1 LIFKHIAIAADHAGH
16 ELKQILQTYLNSQH
30 TYITKDLGTANAHTS
45 VDYPDYAQAVA
56 EQVSAGK
63 IDAGIIICGTG
74 LGVSIV
80 ANKFPKVRAICPWD
94 QHSCKMG
101 REHNDANILCLGA
114 RTLAAQKALDITI
127 TWLSTEFTKER
138 HQKRLNKIKAIE
150 QSLQLGQHR

>member
-1 LIFKHIAIAADHAGH
+1 MIFKHIAIAADHAGY
-16 ELKQILQTYLNSQH
+16 ELKQVLQTYFKPQDS
-30 TYITKDLGTANAHTS
+30 YIIEDLGTSNANTS
-45 VDYPDYAQAVA
+45 VDYPDYAQAIA
-56 EQVSAGK
+56 KQVSAGK

-94 QHSCKMG
+94 QHSCRMG

-114 RTLAAQKALDITI
+114 RTLAAQKALDITT

-138 HQKRLNKIKAIE
+138 HQTRINKIKEIE
-150 QSLQLGQHR
+150 QSLRS